1 MEFEN
6 FALLACS
13 RPIKV
18 SLQEASSV
26 FDAVLSNSLTPV
38 QRREYLERR
47 WGALRHELTE
57 GDQLWIFETGG
68 TVWESKRGI
77 ARERSGTVTDFL
89 IL

>member
-6 FALLACS
+6 FTLLACS

-18 SLQEASSV
+18 SLQEAKAV
-26 FDAVLSNSLTPV
+26 FDAAISNGLTPA
-38 QRREYLERR
+38 QRREFLERR
-47 WGALRHELTE
+47 WGALRHDLAE